1 MYFFHVEPEA
11 GGGCCVRVLL
21 QDPSEGW
28 GEKGKGALGSV
39 KPATSWV
46 WGRGWINSA
55 SHTRFWD
62 IPAGRCSKPRPTG
75 ALIPDFIPR
84 LWGISALFLHTIGFN
99 HVISPGAWKKS
110 PSLPICSGCREG
122 SGCSGRAQDAPGGL
136 RDAPGA
142 PGVQSCR
149 PGSAPCSPATSNF
162 CFPSL
167 LHLPAPGEPGI
178 SDKTRPWVQNSHS
191 SRSFPLNKARQV
203 FLVQVRKAEL

>member
-122 SGCSGRAQDAPGGL
+122 SGCSGRAPG
-136 RDAPGA
+136 
-142 PGVQSCR
+142 C
-149 PGSAPCSPATSNF
+149 PGSTGSAELPAGIG
-162 CFPSL
+162 SL
-167 LHLPAPGEPGI
+167 LSCHLQFLLPIAAASASTGRTRHFRQNPALG
-178 SDKTRPWVQNSHS
+178 SK
-191 SRSFPLNKARQV
+191 FPLQQEFPVK
-203 FLVQVRKAEL
+203 